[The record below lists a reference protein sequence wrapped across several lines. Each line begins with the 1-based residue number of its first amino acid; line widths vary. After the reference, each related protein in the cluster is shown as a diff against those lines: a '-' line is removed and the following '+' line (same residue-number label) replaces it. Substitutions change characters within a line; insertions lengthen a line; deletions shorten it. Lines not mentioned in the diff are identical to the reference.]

1 MLIFIALL
9 AILCLWVFLLNSNYE
24 FLGIIIACTAW
35 IYWILHIVFW
45 LTSSYDYEKFVV
57 ERNSFVES
65 LEYARKNGN
74 EIELASITRE
84 VSEWNKQLASS
95 KYDNT
100 VFLLSDYVDNRVQ
113 TLDPIR

>member
-1 MLIFIALL
+1 M
-9 AILCLWVFLLNSNYE
+9 SGYE
-24 FLGIIIACTAW
+24 
-35 IYWILHIVFW
+35 
-45 LTSSYDYEKFVV
+45 YEKFVV

-65 LEYARKNGN
+65 LEYARKKGN

-100 VFLLSDYVDNRVQ
+100 VFLLSNYIDNRIQ